1 MELDWNFPH
10 KVRQGD
16 DGAYRWNYNMKENGN
31 NAPFWTMIGI
41 CAAIGVPVALI
52 MLVMTWPYGHLQ
64 AALSALGLVAMVVV
78 LPALIWRLSPP
89 DPSFELT
96 DRTIEAWP
104 KGKGRNLH
112 SLDGVR
118 QVTVRPG
125 EDRVILRFAVT
136 GVHVYIPP
144 EDFDFVR
151 EAILACV
158 PEGTPVLWE

>member
-1 MELDWNFPH
+1 MEFGKQFPQR
-10 KVRQGD
+10 VARGE
-16 DGAYRWNYNMKENGN
+16 DGAYRWTYSFRAHHNYGGLWLMV
-31 NAPFWTMIGI
+31 GI